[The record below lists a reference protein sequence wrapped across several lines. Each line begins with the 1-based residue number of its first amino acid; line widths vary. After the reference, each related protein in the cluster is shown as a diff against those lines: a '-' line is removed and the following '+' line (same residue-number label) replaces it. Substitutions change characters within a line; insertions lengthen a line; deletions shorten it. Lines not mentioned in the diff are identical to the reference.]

1 MASGRRGERRGEEM
15 SSVQPKRIEAG
26 GTVMALALA
35 APGLVYLLVRT
46 DQRAG
51 YLLVRVR

>member
-1 MASGRRGERRGEEM
+1 
-15 SSVQPKRIEAG
+15 
-26 GTVMALALA
+26 MALAPA

-46 DQRAG
+46 DQGAG